1 MKNFNRISF
10 ITVILLFSTT
20 SVFAQSPKLQ
30 FNTKDINNK
39 NITEAVFKDSKVTM
53 INVWGTYCG
62 PCIKEMP
69 DLGKL
74 SSYYDKSDF
83 QIIGIVIDGVN
94 RKGVPDSKII
104 SNAKTIVEQTGANYL
119 HIIPDSKLLNGVLSQ
134 VFAVPTTF
142 FVNSKGQIIGYAY
155 TGSRNFDAWK
165 AIIEETIKSAE

>member
-1 MKNFNRISF
+1 MKNFNRILF

-20 SVFAQSPKLQ
+20 TAFAQAPKLQ
-30 FNTKDINNK
+30 FNAKDINNK

-53 INVWGTYCG
+53 INVWGTFCG
-62 PCIKEMP
+62 PCINEMP

-94 RKGVPDSKII
+94 RKGSPDAKII
-104 SNAKTIVEQTGANYL
+104 NSAKTIVEKTGADYL
-119 HIIPDSKLLNGVLSQ
+119 HIIPDSNLLYGVLSQ
-134 VFAVPTTF
+134 IYAVPTTF
-142 FVNSKGQIIGYAY
+142 FVNSKGQIIGHAY

-165 AIIEETIKSAE
+165 VIIEETIKSAE